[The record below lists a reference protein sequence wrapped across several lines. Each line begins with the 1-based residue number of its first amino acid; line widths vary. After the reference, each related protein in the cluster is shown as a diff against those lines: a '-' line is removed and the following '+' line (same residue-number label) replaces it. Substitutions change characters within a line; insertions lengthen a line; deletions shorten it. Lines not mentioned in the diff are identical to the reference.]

1 MLCLSRQCCLQKNDK
16 ATKLTMYPYICF
28 FFTFDLCVPVT
39 SVSLFFYKNMRKC
52 GETRRTYFEDRT
64 TLPGFPKKRNN
75 AKINIPNQLL
85 PVEVYNQ
92 QRLPRRKMYIASSRT
107 RRNDFNAEFNENIE
121 GALVT
126 VARAA
131 FQGTVDPH
139 CFRGMPAVLSKPLER
154 LFFRSCCCNVILCV
168 D

>member
-1 MLCLSRQCCLQKNDK
+1 MTKQPSLPCTPTFVSSLPLTCVCLWHLY
-16 ATKLTMYPYICF
+16 LY
-28 FFTFDLCVPVT
+28 FFTKTWGSAEKRAALT
-39 SVSLFFYKNMRKC
+39 SKTERHCLDFLKN
-52 GETRRTYFEDRT
+52 
-64 TLPGFPKKRNN
+64 RNN
-75 AKINIPNQLL
+75 TKINIPNQLL

-154 LFFRSCCCNVILCV
+154 PFFRSCFCNVILCV